1 MAKQGNAMKILAFS
15 LVSLFL
21 IYGFPYSVY
30 QNKQSTANET
40 QMLSPYTF
48 ASELP
53 TMGKSHAAGVTTDYV
68 SNYIGTPEIRSNIY
82 FKLGNVSSSYL
93 GEIYV
98 PVYLDGSAVF
108 RNLVQV
114 FSYDCSLLKFKGTVN
129 DVVSQN
135 ISFSYSSLTPDMLE
149 VRGNGTFEA
158 TYSANILYY
167 LVFTPEVTKQVKTSI
182 LLDYSVINNSAY
194 NVQAT
199 SIINIARGW
208 TNLGPSSIYTG
219 PNLSSS
225 EAGTASAIGY
235 SPSNMSLLYLGSGAG
250 GPHTSPGDRASH
262 VVGFGGLYRSTN
274 FGRTW
279 QSVNFGLGAASIE
292 DIAVNPLNPNIVVV
306 ITRGLSYPVG
316 GHIFKTVNGGQTWQ
330 ETYDI
335 GGYNLQYCDGVLY
348 AATFYGLIKSYNFG
362 STWEL
367 VKTFTGLVTTATV
380 AGNGSVIY
388 VGLWYQARNQTT
400 SAYVQILKST
410 NGGKSFSLIFN
421 LTRSTSTVCQILI
434 DPSNGSILW
443 ALVDGGLSYPNI
455 FKSIDGGAHWEL
467 VNLTQVGVNIPVDTY
482 TNPGHP
488 LSYYPQYIAIDPM
501 NSSNMYLGGDGYFY
515 ESHDGGQTFSRV
527 PQASYDIRFINIDP
541 ANDSIIFVGSDQ
553 GLIASVDGGV
563 KWFTMNNRSASLL
576 CDVAVSGDKIFTT
589 AQDFSPIY
597 SPDLGSN
604 WSTINRGETGF
615 VSTDPYNSSVI
626 VMWTE
631 NHANGHF
638 LFVSNDG
645 GETFFLPN
653 LNYSYLPNQYVGSSS
668 SDGVAFTS
676 GATIYLPGGS
686 GVLVSHDY
694 GRNWSLISG
703 SPRNSFFISISQSN
717 QDILFCSN
725 YSGLFESTNGG
736 NTWFDTNASVYG
748 SHMSPFP
755 VFGSLAVDPEN
766 SSIIVAEQYLPS
778 LNYSTGGIELYSQ
791 VFISTNGGKSF
802 NYVGENSHDRF
813 ASPPQLYFYIV
824 RGIPAIVYTCD
835 QGIFVSFDFGKVWH
849 NYTFNLNDPVVT
861 SLDLING
868 SAYISTYGSGVWYDP
883 SLFNLTFSLDPPLL
897 TGYAEST
904 MSLSVNGVRINASG
918 YFSLSLKSGINTIV
932 YGPEN
937 EKIIINATNGSI
949 YFVNFSEIFPRLY
962 NVAVTFTESGLPTG
976 TSWSVTLNGTTKT
989 STNQS
994 LVFNEPA
1001 GTYSYTVI
1009 PPTGYLASPSKG
1021 SVTVSTSNVTVAIA
1035 FSQKTYSVTF
1045 TESGLPAG
1053 TSWSVTFNGSTKS
1066 STANSITF
1074 TGVPA
1079 GNYTWNA
1086 APIMAVGSGTRYVA
1100 QASSGTISV
1109 PTTSSISLY
1118 YVKQCSVTIQSTA
1131 GGSTSP
1137 SGTFWYNAGSTIN
1150 ITATP
1155 APGYE
1160 FAGWETNS
1168 SITFTNSSSATT
1180 NAIVNSAGTIVASF
1194 KAVPSSTTSS
1204 AAVPSSTTSSTQPS
1218 STITSSTTS
1227 STMEYVAA
1235 AVVVVIVILVAA
1247 LLIRRK

>member
-1 MAKQGNAMKILAFS
+1 MFIRSLELMYKNNIIIKIVAFS
-15 LVSLFL
+15 LVLLFL
-21 IYGFPYSVY
+21 ISGFS
-30 QNKQSTANET
+30 
-40 QMLSPYTF
+40 YT
-48 ASELP
+48 
-53 TMGKSHAAGVTTDYV
+53 TGYV
-68 SNYIGTPEIRSNIY
+68 SNYNIGTSEIQNNIS
-82 FKLGNVSSSYL
+82 FKLGNVNPSYL

-114 FSYDCSLLKFKGTVN
+114 FSYDSNLLKFNGIMN

-158 TYSANILYY
+158 TYSVNILYY
-167 LVFTPEVTKQVKTSI
+167 LVFTPEVTQQVKTSVI
-182 LLDYSVINNSAY
+182 LDYSVVGNSTY
-194 NVQAT
+194 STQVT
-199 SIINIARGW
+199 SIIKIVRGW
-208 TNLGPSSIYTG
+208 TNLGPSNIYTG
-219 PNLSSS
+219 QNLSSS

-250 GPHTSPGDRASH
+250 GPHASPGDHASH

-274 FGRTW
+274 FGKTW
-279 QSVNFGLGAASIE
+279 QSVDFGLGAASIE
-292 DIAVNPLNPNIVVV
+292 DIAVNPADPNIVVV
-306 ITRGLSYPVG
+306 ITRGLGYPVG
-316 GHIFKTVNGGQTWQ
+316 GYIFKTVNGGQTWQ

-335 GGYNLQYCDGVLY
+335 GGYNLQYVDGVLY
-348 AATFYGLIKSYNFG
+348 AATFSGLIKSYNFG

-380 AGNGSVIY
+380 AVNGSVIY
-388 VGLWYQARNQTT
+388 VGLWYEAGNISSGVT
-400 SAYVQILKST
+400 SGYVQILKST

-421 LTRSTSTVCQILI
+421 LTRSTSTVSQILI
-434 DPSNGSILW
+434 DPSNGSVLW
-443 ALVDGGLSYPNI
+443 ALVDGGLSYPDI
-455 FKSIDGGAHWEL
+455 FKSVDGGVQWEL
-467 VNLTQVGVNIPVDTY
+467 VNLTQVGVNIPVNTY
-482 TNPGHP
+482 TYPGHP

-576 CDVAVSGDKIFTT
+576 YDVAVSGDKIFTT

-604 WSTINRGETGF
+604 WSTINRGELGF

-631 NHANGHF
+631 THANGHF

-645 GETFFLPN
+645 GKTFFLPN
-653 LNYSYLPNQYVGSSS
+653 LNYSYLPNQYDGSSS

-686 GVLVSHDY
+686 GILVSHDY

-736 NTWFDTNASVYG
+736 TTWFDTKASVYG

-778 LNYSTGGIELYSQ
+778 LNYSTLGIELYSQ

-897 TGYAEST
+897 TGYAESA
-904 MSLSVNGVRINASG
+904 MSLSVNEVRINTSG

-962 NVAVTFTESGLPTG
+962 NVAVTETGLPSG
-976 TSWSVTLNGTTKT
+976 TKW
-989 STNQS
+989 
-994 LVFNEPA
+994 P
-1001 GTYSYTVI
+1001 
-1009 PPTGYLASPSKG
+1009 
-1021 SVTVSTSNVTVAIA
+1021 
-1035 FSQKTYSVTF
+1035 
-1045 TESGLPAG
+1045 
-1053 TSWSVTFNGSTKS
+1053 VTFNGATSS
-1066 STANSITF
+1066 STTSNITF

-1086 APIMAVGSGTRYVA
+1086 TSIIAMGIGTRYVA
-1100 QASSGTISV
+1100 PTSSGTISV
-1109 PTTSSISLY
+1109 PATTSFNVS
-1118 YVKQCSVTIQSTA
+1118 YVKQYSVTVQSTA

-1137 SGTFWYNAGSTIN
+1137 SGTFWCNAGSTVN
-1150 ITATP
+1150 ITAIP
-1155 APGYE
+1155 SSGYK

-1180 NAIVNSAGTIVASF
+1180 NAIVNSPGTIVALF
-1194 KAVPSSTTSS
+1194 KAVPSST
-1204 AAVPSSTTSSTQPS
+1204 QPS
-1218 STITSSTTS
+1218 YTI
-1227 STMEYVAA
+1227 EYVAA
-1235 AVVVVIVILVAA
+1235 AVVVVIVILVAV
-1247 LLIRRK
+1247 LLIRRRR